1 MSVIDVATFLM
12 ACVVLYKK
20 NNKEIVFGGFY
31 PIADIITFM
40 SHALYS
46 DELQNVL
53 RLSHLT
59 LLSFDSSVI

>member
-20 NNKEIVFGGFY
+20 INKELVFGGFY

-53 RLSHLT
+53 R
-59 LLSFDSSVI
+59 

>member
-1 MSVIDVATFLM
+1 M

-20 NNKEIVFGGFY
+20 INKELVFGGFY

-53 RLSHLT
+53 R
-59 LLSFDSSVI
+59 